1 MKNLML
7 SAVLI
12 LLSMITFT
20 SNAQERTMQIS
31 EEDMPYML
39 NYQNLE
45 DSFGRVVLS
54 NDKVVLQRLVVP
66 GGEWEGIHS
75 HPGNQ
80 LFVHIYGGYWSGQ
93 LGGEYE
99 YRHELSSDGE
109 VGWMDHIP
117 YEDGHNSGNSGEEAI
132 DLIYVNLKKQG
143 DYGAGSATRAQE
155 YPNIP
160 MEVVFE
166 NERMIVQRGDIAPGQ
181 WSGAHSRPG
190 NQLYILVKGGQISE
204 RSGGGEAQSEML
216 EDGAPKWLDAGEGY
230 EFGNGGDN
238 TIDMVLITIK

>member
-1 MKNLML
+1 MQNR
-7 SAVLI
+7 VI
-12 LLSMITFT
+12 LTTIMILFLAAFN
-20 SNAQERTMQIS
+20 SSAQEGKMEIS

-39 NYQNLE
+39 NYQDLE

-54 NDKVVLQRLVVP
+54 NEKVVLQRLVVP

-93 LGGEYE
+93 LAGEYE
-99 YRHELSSDGE
+99 YRHELSPAGQ
-109 VGWMDHIP
+109 VGWMEHIP
-117 YEDGHNSGNSGEEAI
+117 YENGHNSGNSGEEAI

-143 DYGAGSATRAQE
+143 NYGAGSATTPQE
-155 YPNIP
+155 YPNIS

-166 NERMIVQRGDIAPGQ
+166 NDRMIAQRGEIAPGQ
-181 WSGAHSRPG
+181 WSGEHSRPG
-190 NQLYILVKGGQISE
+190 NQLYILVRGGNLSE

-216 EDGAPKWLDAGEGY
+216 EDGAPKWLEAGEVY
-230 EFGNGGDN
+230 EFGNTGDSP
-238 TIDMVLITIK
+238 IDMVLITIK